1 MIDRIHMDTKYVFTV
16 RKTPAFDAWLLNLAD
31 LRARAKILMR
41 LNRAERGNLG
51 DCAPVGEGVSE
62 MRIDFGPG
70 YRVTFLQRENGIDAL
85 AGGDNSSQR
94 RDIKKALALAR
105 EVKEQDQ

>member
-1 MIDRIHMDTKYVFTV
+1 MFTV
-16 RKTPAFDAWLLNLAD
+16 RKTPAFDAWLLTLAD

-62 MRIDFGPG
+62 MRINFGPG
-70 YRVTFLQRENGIDAL
+70 YRVYFLQRENGIDVL
-85 AGGDNSSQR
+85 AGGDKSSQR
-94 RDIKKALALAR
+94 GDIKKALALAR
-105 EVKEQDQ
+105 EVKEQDL

>member
-1 MIDRIHMDTKYVFTV
+1 MDTKYVFTV

>member
-1 MIDRIHMDTKYVFTV
+1 MFTV
-16 RKTPAFDAWLLNLAD
+16 RKTPAFDAWLLTLAD

-70 YRVTFLQRENGIDAL
+70 YRVDFLQRENGIDVL
-85 AGGDNSSQR
+85 AGGDKSSQR
-94 RDIKKALALAR
+94 GDIKKALALAR

>member
-1 MIDRIHMDTKYVFTV
+1 VFTV
-16 RKTPAFDAWLLNLAD
+16 RKTPAFDAWLLTLAD

-62 MRIDFGPG
+62 MRINFGPG
-70 YRVTFLQRENGIDAL
+70 YRVYFLQRENGIDVL
-85 AGGDNSSQR
+85 AGGDKSSQR
-94 RDIKKALALAR
+94 GDIKKALALAR

>member
-1 MIDRIHMDTKYVFTV
+1 MFTV
-16 RKTPAFDAWLLNLAD
+16 RKTPAFDAWLLTLAD

-62 MRIDFGPG
+62 MRINFGPG
-70 YRVTFLQRENGIDAL
+70 YRVYFLQRENGIDVL
-85 AGGDNSSQR
+85 AGGDKSSQR
-94 RDIKKALALAR
+94 GDIKKALALAR

>member
-1 MIDRIHMDTKYVFTV
+1 MFAI
-16 RKTPAFDAWLLNLAD
+16 RKTPTFDAWLLNLAD
-31 LRARAKILMR
+31 LRGRAKILMR

-70 YRVTFLQRENGIDAL
+70 YRLYFLQRENGIDVL
-85 AGGDNSSQR
+85 TGGDKSSQR
-94 RDIKKALALAR
+94 RDIRKALALAR
-105 EVKEQDQ
+105 ELKGQDR